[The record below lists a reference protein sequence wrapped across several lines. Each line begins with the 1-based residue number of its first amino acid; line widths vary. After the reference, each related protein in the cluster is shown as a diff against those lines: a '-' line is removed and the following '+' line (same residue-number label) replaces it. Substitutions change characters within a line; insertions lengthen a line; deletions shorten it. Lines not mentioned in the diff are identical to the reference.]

1 MASGLDTDAMVK
13 ALTMPYKQKVDT
25 AKQDQLLM
33 ELKKDKWKEVNT
45 KVQGFY
51 TNYLSKMRL
60 GGTFLNEKTNVS
72 NPNLIDITGK
82 FSDGAHE
89 LEIVSLAK
97 KAMLETAQ
105 VADKNL
111 DIKTLTYPIELKI
124 DGEVVSLDQGDLKTT
139 DATFEDLAKRMQEK
153 IQNSPNLTE
162 EQKGNTQF
170 KYDKDAGGFIINS
183 TSNLELN
190 GHADTLKALGVTGAT
205 TATAGKAV
213 VKYNGMTIESNTNEI
228 KLDGVKIN
236 LKGTGTVHI
245 TSSLD
250 TEGVFDFVKEFV
262 NEYNKLMDELNTMI
276 DAPYNKDY
284 KPLTEEQKKG
294 MSEDEIKIW
303 NEKVEKSIL
312 RKDPVLEKLTNSMR
326 DMMGSVVGGNEFGSL
341 KGIGISTGD
350 WKEQG
355 KLYIDETKLK
365 EAIEKNP
372 KGVMDLF
379 AGDENEADAKVAMAK
394 KNGWYDKDG
403 NLKVDTGTGLP
414 YDLNA
419 KWSGLSVDEQKKY
432 MKQTVGIGD
441 RLYDTLTEMFKGDT
455 LKSSNYLF
463 NDKALDKQIGGQKN
477 KVSELERK
485 MYRMEDY
492 YYKKFTAM
500 EKAMSMLNNQSQSLM
515 SQLG

>member
-1 MASGLDTDAMVK
+1 MASGLDTDAMVQ

-25 AKQDQLLM
+25 AKQDQLLL

-60 GGTFLNEKTNVS
+60 DGTFLSEKVNIS
-72 NPNLIDITGK
+72 NPNLLDIIGK
-82 FSDGAHE
+82 FPDGTHE

-97 KAMLETAQ
+97 KAMLETKQ
-105 VADKNL
+105 VPDK
-111 DIKTLTYPIELKI
+111 DIDITTLNYPIELKI
-124 DGEVVSLDQGDLKTT
+124 DGKTISLDVGDLSATDKTL
-139 DATFEDLAKRMQEK
+139 EDLAKRMQEK
-153 IQNSPNLTE
+153 IQNSPDLTK
-162 EQKGNTQF
+162 EQKANTQF
-170 KYDKDAGGFIINS
+170 KYDKDASGFIINS
-183 TSNLELN
+183 TSNVEL
-190 GHADTLKALGVTGAT
+190 GADITTLTALGVTGAT
-205 TATAGKAV
+205 TAIAEKAV

-228 KLDGVKIN
+228 KVDGVTVN

-276 DAPYNKDY
+276 DAPYNKNY
-284 KPLTEEQKKG
+284 KPLTEEQKKD
-294 MSEDEIKIW
+294 MSEDEIKLW

-312 RKDPVLEKLTNSMR
+312 RKDPVLEKLTNGMR
-326 DMMGSVVGGNEFGSL
+326 DIMSSVVGGNEFGSL
-341 KGIGISTGD
+341 SSIGISSGN

-379 AGDENEADAKVAMAK
+379 AGNENEADAKVVMAK
-394 KNGWYDKDG
+394 KSGWYDKDG
-403 NLKVDTGTGLP
+403 KLKNDPITGLP
-414 YDLNA
+414 YDLDA
-419 KWSGLSVDEQKKY
+419 KWISLNTDDQKKY

-455 LKSSNYLF
+455 LKSSNFLF
-463 NDKALDKQIGGQKN
+463 NDKVLDKQIGGQKT
-477 KVSELERK
+477 KVSQLESK